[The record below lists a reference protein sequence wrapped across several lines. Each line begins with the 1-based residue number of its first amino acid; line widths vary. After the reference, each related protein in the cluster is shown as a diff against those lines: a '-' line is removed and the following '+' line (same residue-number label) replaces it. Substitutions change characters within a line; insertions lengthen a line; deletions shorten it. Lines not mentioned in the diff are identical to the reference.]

1 MHPTLVVVLL
11 HAPTF
16 ELVAICAWFVSIPN
30 IKFPM
35 MTSSARRGRIS
46 GNGKPLFIY
55 KNFWHFQIKFLK
67 LLSFQQPPW
76 RNMIHINIWD
86 VCRVWKLLFNISN
99 GKNIC
104 SHHFFDINNLFN
116 WFLCNK
122 FSYGLTSCLSTSK
135 SINI

>member
-1 MHPTLVVVLL
+1 LHPTLVVVLL

-86 VCRVWKLLFNISN
+86 VCRVWKLLFNITYQMEKTFVHITS
-99 GKNIC
+99 
-104 SHHFFDINNLFN
+104 
-116 WFLCNK
+116 
-122 FSYGLTSCLSTSK
+122 LTSTTFLIGFFAT
-135 SINI
+135 NLAMALPHVFQLLNL